1 MRFFDNVRQRR
12 RGRRSRG
19 QSLVEL
25 ALILPVLML
34 LVAGTIDL
42 GRIFYSQ
49 VTVANAA
56 REGAIEAAMKPTS
69 WVNGGACNKD
79 TNRVMCR
86 VINEAKGSF
95 VSIAPADVSLV
106 CDPACTKAI
115 GNEVTVTVK
124 GHFSLLTPLMAVFT
138 GGQNVTFAST
148 ATAQI
153 ATPPAG
159 GTASTP
165 TPSPTPTPTP
175 TPTPAPTATAT
186 AGPTA
191 TPTVAP
197 TPTPTPTP
205 TPCFAPKASFTV
217 IPTGGFATKPS
228 RPGTVFTFT
237 DTSFNMTAGCSPVWS
252 WSFGDGSG
260 TSSLKNPTYVYA
272 KQNTNP
278 GFQVTLVV
286 TNSLG
291 NATHSVFIRV
301 EN

>member
-1 MRFFDNVRQRR
+1 MRLFDIARR
-12 RGRRSRG
+12 RRRRHHSRG

-49 VTVANAA
+49 VTIANAA
-56 REGAIEAAMKPTS
+56 REGAIEAAMKPDS
-69 WVNGGACNKD
+69 WVDGGACNVT
-79 TNRVMCR
+79 TNRIMCR
-86 VINEAKGSF
+86 VLNEAKGSF
-95 VSIAPADVSLV
+95 VAIAPADVDV
-106 CDPACTKAI
+106 TCDPSCNKTI
-115 GNEVTVTVK
+115 GNAVTVTVE
-124 GHFSLLTPLMAVFT
+124 GHFSLLTPLMATFT
-138 GGQNVTFAST
+138 GGQNITFASR

-159 GTASTP
+159 GVASTP

-175 TPTPAPTATAT
+175 AATPTPTPTPTPTGTATAAPTA
-186 AGPTA
+186 
-191 TPTVAP
+191 

-205 TPCFAPKASFTV
+205 TPCFAPDANFSV
-217 IPTGGFATKPS
+217 APTGGFATKPT
-228 RPGTVFTFT
+228 RAGTVFVFT
-237 DTSFNMTAGCSPVWS
+237 DSSRYMTSGCAPVWS

-260 TSSLKNPTYVYA
+260 TSSLQNPTYVYS

-291 NATHSVFIRV
+291 TDTHSVLIRV